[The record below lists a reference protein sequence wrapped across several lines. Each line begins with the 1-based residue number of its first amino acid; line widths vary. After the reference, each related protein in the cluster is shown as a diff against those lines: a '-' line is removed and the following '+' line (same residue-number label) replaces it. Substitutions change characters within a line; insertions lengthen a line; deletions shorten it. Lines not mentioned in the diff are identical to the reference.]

1 MCIVILKLK
10 QLFAYLD
17 VRTKRGPQ
25 GCVSNQ
31 AFPFQENI
39 LILSFL
45 MFISIKL
52 EQMINFVL
60 DIRLKR
66 RT

>member
-25 GCVSNQ
+25 CCVSNR
-31 AFPFQENI
+31 AFPFQEKNI
-39 LILSFL
+39 
-45 MFISIKL
+45 MFISLKL

-60 DIRLKR
+60 KIRLKR